1 MECKS
6 ENNAFKIETSLGE
19 KSIECFADN
28 VKFECVWQQP
38 EINMHII
45 NQFLNQLNVF
55 NDYSHD
61 DCTPTNITAL
71 LSASFPSCE
80 VAEEEDEKEDG
91 EDEDLPIAG
100 FEASTPIVK
109 KSEKNVQ
116 ENVAVIEDEKKNFEM
131 NAEMILM
138 AFNNTSPIL
147 FTSRNR
153 GMFKKRRLQMN

>member
-6 ENNAFKIETSLGE
+6 ENKVFQIETSLGE
-19 KSIECFADN
+19 ENIECFADN
-28 VKFECVWQQP
+28 VEFACVWRQP
-38 EINMHII
+38 EVNMHII

-55 NDYSHD
+55 NDFSYD
-61 DCTPTNITAL
+61 DCTPTSLTAL

-80 VAEEEDEKEDG
+80 VADEDEQEEAK
-91 EDEDLPIAG
+91 DEDLPIAG

-109 KSEKNVQ
+109 KTVNISR
-116 ENVAVIEDEKKNFEM
+116 ENVMKNEEKNFEM
-131 NAEMILM
+131 KAEMILM
-138 AFNNTSPIL
+138 TFNNTSPIL